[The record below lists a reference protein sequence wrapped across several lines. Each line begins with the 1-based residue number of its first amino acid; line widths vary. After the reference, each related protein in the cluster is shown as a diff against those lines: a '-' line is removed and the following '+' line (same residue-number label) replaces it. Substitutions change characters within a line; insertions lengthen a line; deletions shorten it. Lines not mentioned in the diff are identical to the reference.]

1 VNLST
6 QHFRAMRG
14 QTAVYSLPTSTG
26 LPSSATVPGRFR
38 ILDKIPNA
46 YSRMWKLKM
55 PYWMGIYWA
64 GTAENGIHA
73 LPINRKGQTI
83 WGNLLG
89 PIGLLRSRLR
99 VWRLGRSAQPGSPRP
114 LPRPQLIATGT
125 QLIAS
130 DADKG
135 AAAS

>member
-1 VNLST
+1 
-6 QHFRAMRG
+6 MRG

-89 PIGLLRSRLR
+89 QRSSFGCVILSTHSAKTIFNWAVVGTPI
-99 VWRLGRSAQPGSPRP
+99 
-114 LPRPQLIATGT
+114 I
-125 QLIAS
+125 IHY
-130 DADKG
+130 
-135 AAAS
+135 